1 MFNCCK
7 YRVDITKKNIAKRL
21 QNSSSKASN
30 IFLCEYL
37 KSLQNKFFAWN
48 HNQFALFDSSV
59 TQSKVMY
66 NQSSSQSPACSRS
79 THAIIACD
87 RIVYFPLHIMNF
99 LTCIFV
105 SYTISSMAK
114 ICAFY
119 ETYIIIV
126 ARVDTFDC
134 SLFFWR
140 ELLTGCPEA
149 LDFETFRE
157 EPLWRTYQKFSRAFF
172 SLCF

>member
-7 YRVDITKKNIAKRL
+7 YRVDITKKHCKAASKLVIKSFKNISLWISQELAK
-21 QNSSSKASN
+21 QV
-30 IFLCEYL
+30 LCVESQSVCIVWFICYTI
-37 KSLQNKFFAWN
+37 KS
-48 HNQFALFDSSV
+48 HV
-59 TQSKVMY
+59 QSKFKSISGLQQKYPCYYCMWSHCIFFSAHY
-66 NQSSSQSPACSRS
+66 EFS
-79 THAIIACD
+79 
-87 RIVYFPLHIMNF
+87 YL
-99 LTCIFV
+99 CIFV
-105 SYTISSMAK
+105 TYTISSMAK

>member
-1 MFNCCK
+1 M
-7 YRVDITKKNIAKRL
+7 ISQKKLQSGFKTRHQKLQIYFFVNI
-21 QNSSSKASN
+21 
-30 IFLCEYL
+30 

-99 LTCIFV
+99 LTSIFV
-105 SYTISSMAK
+105 SYTISSIVK

-134 SLFFWR
+134 SLFFDASYWQAAPR
-140 ELLTGCPEA
+140 L
-149 LDFETFRE
+149 
-157 EPLWRTYQKFSRAFF
+157 
-172 SLCF
+172 

>member
-1 MFNCCK
+1 MLQIHFF
-7 YRVDITKKNIAKRL
+7 VNIKR
-21 QNSSSKASN
+21 
-30 IFLCEYL
+30 
-37 KSLQNKFFAWN
+37 LQNKFFAWN

-87 RIVYFPLHIMNF
+87 RIVYFPLYIMKF
-99 LTCIFV
+99 LTCIFFV
-105 SYTISSMAK
+105 SYTISSMAE

-119 ETYIIIV
+119 ETYIITV
-126 ARVDTFDC
+126 TRVDTFDC

-157 EPLWRTYQKFSRAFF
+157 EPLWRTTKIFQEPFLPLLLMFPCRLFHFKKLKLYK
-172 SLCF
+172 